1 MLGRITIAMAIPSIT
16 QIAKRGLVVI
26 LAVACFAIGQSAYT
40 SDTRFSP
47 VYALVSEI
55 RNGRFLDT
63 DTGRI
68 EAFFS
73 AYQTHAHLCH
83 SQERQAA
90 SFLKLY
96 YGDLQASRSSL
107 SALEQRATWQV
118 AQTLILDALSCNPT
132 DGDLWLRMAILERL
146 LDPKSDRID
155 HFLTLSEITEPNE
168 PVIARLRT
176 QFFPTR

>member
-1 MLGRITIAMAIPSIT
+1 MAIPSIT

-73 AYQTHAHLCH
+73 AYETHAHLCH

-146 LDPKSDRID
+146 LDPKSEKID

-168 PVIARLRT
+168 PIIARLRT

>member
-1 MLGRITIAMAIPSIT
+1 MLGRITIAMAIPIIT
-16 QIAKRGLVVI
+16 QIAKRGLVII
-26 LAVACFAIGQSAYT
+26 LAIACFAIGQAAYT

-55 RNGRFLDT
+55 RDGRFVYE

-73 AYQTHAHLCH
+73 AYQVHDYLCL

-96 YGDLQASRSSL
+96 YGDLEASRSSL
-107 SALEQRATWQV
+107 SALERRAIWQK

-146 LDPKSDRID
+146 LYPESDKID